1 MVKLMRRNLDWWAVI
16 TATIFL
22 GFQVV
27 CDLSLPNLTSNLI
40 NNGVAK
46 GNVGYIWQI
55 GLQMLGLTLV
65 GIFAAAGNVYFAST
79 QAQKMGARLRGKIFK
94 KVLSFGNYEMD
105 KFGSSSLI
113 TRTTNDVMQIQN
125 VTIMMLRMMI
135 MAPLMLIGAS
145 VMAYFNEKR
154 LTSIFLVSIPI
165 LLIAIGCAM
174 YFAVPLF
181 QKLQKQIDR
190 INLIFREGL
199 TGVRVI
205 RAFRQDKFEQ
215 ERFDRANKDYTE
227 TGIKVFSIVSLMF
240 PIMTL
245 VLNVTNMG
253 IIWFGAKLIANH
265 EMQVG
270 NLVAFMTYASM
281 ILFSFMMLSMIFV
294 LVPRAEAAAKRINAV
309 LEIENSINDVE
320 SEIDSDKDK
329 LRASLEFKDVSF
341 RYRGAEDLALDNL
354 SVDVKAG
361 ETLAIIGGTGSGKST
376 LINLIP
382 RLYDVNSGE
391 VLVDGND
398 VRKYSLHDLHDKVA
412 FVQQKAVLFKGTI
425 RSNLLIGN
433 PEATEEDMWKALEIA
448 QAKDFI
454 SDLPDGLDAVVEQGG
469 DNFSGG
475 QKQRL
480 AIARAIIKPASIYV
494 FDDSFSA
501 LDFKTDAK
509 LRLALRQDER
519 ISKAIIVI
527 VAQRISTVTG
537 ADHIVVLDEGKVV
550 GQGTHKELLADNT
563 TYQEIVESQMK
574 ELQSNARTWR

>member
-1 MVKLMRRNLDWWAVI
+1 MIKLMRRNLDWWAVI

-46 GNVGYIWQI
+46 GNIGYIWQI

-215 ERFDRANKDYTE
+215 ERFDRADKDYTE

-320 SEIDSDKDK
+320 SEIGSDSDK
-329 LRASLEFKDVSF
+329 LQASLEFKNVSF

-454 SDLPDGLDAVVEQGG
+454 LDLPDGLDAVVEQGG

-574 ELQSNARTWR
+574 GAAI

>member
-1 MVKLMRRNLDWWAVI
+1 MVKLMRRNLDWWAII

-227 TGIKVFSIVSLMF
+227 TGIKVFSIVTLMF

-309 LEIENSINDVE
+309 LEIENSINDAE
-320 SEIDSDKDK
+320 SEIGRDSDKIQ
-329 LRASLEFKDVSF
+329 ASLEFKNVSF

-354 SVDVKAG
+354 SVDVKGG

-433 PEATEEDMWKALEIA
+433 PEATEEDMWKALEVA

-574 ELQSNARTWR
+574 GAAI

>member
-320 SEIDSDKDK
+320 SEIGRDSDKIQT
-329 LRASLEFKDVSF
+329 SLEFKNVSF

-382 RLYDVNSGE
+382 RLCDVNSGE

-433 PEATEEDMWKALEIA
+433 SEATEEDMWKALEIA

-537 ADHIVVLDEGKVV
+537 ADHIIVLDEGKVV

-574 ELQSNARTWR
+574 GAAI

>member
-1 MVKLMRRNLDWWAVI
+1 MIKLMRRNLDWWAVI

-253 IIWFGAKLIANH
+253 IIWFGARLIANH

-270 NLVAFMTYASM
+270 NLVAFMTYASI

-294 LVPRAEAAAKRINAV
+294 LIPRAEVAAKRINAV
-309 LEIENSINDVE
+309 LEIENSINDAE
-320 SEIDSDKDK
+320 SEIGRDSDKIQ
-329 LRASLEFKDVSF
+329 ASLEFKNVSF

-574 ELQSNARTWR
+574 GAAI

>member
-1 MVKLMRRNLDWWAVI
+1 MVKLMRRNLDWWAII

-55 GLQMLGLTLV
+55 GIQMLGLTLV

-309 LEIENSINDVE
+309 LEIENSINDAE
-320 SEIDSDKDK
+320 SEIGRDSDKIQ
-329 LRASLEFKDVSF
+329 ASLEFKNVSF

-574 ELQSNARTWR
+574 GAAI

>member
-309 LEIENSINDVE
+309 LEIENSINDAE
-320 SEIDSDKDK
+320 SEIGRDSDKIQ
-329 LRASLEFKDVSF
+329 ASLEFKNVSF

-382 RLYDVNSGE
+382 RLCDVNSGE

-433 PEATEEDMWKALEIA
+433 SEATEEDMWKALEIA

-574 ELQSNARTWR
+574 GAAI

>member
-145 VMAYFNEKR
+145 IMAYFNEKR

-215 ERFDRANKDYTE
+215 ERFDKANKDYTE

-309 LEIENSINDVE
+309 LEIENSINDAE
-320 SEIDSDKDK
+320 SEIGRDNDKIQ
-329 LRASLEFKDVSF
+329 ASLEFKNVSF

-574 ELQSNARTWR
+574 GAAI

>member
-253 IIWFGAKLIANH
+253 IIWFGARLIANH

-294 LVPRAEAAAKRINAV
+294 LIPRAEVAAKRINAV
-309 LEIENSINDVE
+309 LEIENSINDAE
-320 SEIDSDKDK
+320 SEIGRDSDKIQ
-329 LRASLEFKDVSF
+329 ASLEFKNVSF

-501 LDFKTDAK
+501 LDFKIDAK

-574 ELQSNARTWR
+574 GAAI

>member
-320 SEIDSDKDK
+320 SEIGRDSDKIQ
-329 LRASLEFKDVSF
+329 ASLEFKNVSF

-454 SDLPDGLDAVVEQGG
+454 SDLPDGLDAVVEQDG

-574 ELQSNARTWR
+574 GAAI

>member
-1 MVKLMRRNLDWWAVI
+1 MIKLMRRNLDWWAVI

-46 GNVGYIWQI
+46 GNIGYIWQI

-320 SEIDSDKDK
+320 SEIGSDSDK
-329 LRASLEFKDVSF
+329 LQASLEFKNVSF

-376 LINLIP
+376 LINFIP

-454 SDLPDGLDAVVEQGG
+454 LDLPDGLDAVVEQGG

-574 ELQSNARTWR
+574 GAAI

>member
-294 LVPRAEAAAKRINAV
+294 LVPRAEAAAKRINDV

-320 SEIDSDKDK
+320 SEIGRDSDK
-329 LRASLEFKDVSF
+329 LQASLEFKNVSF

-454 SDLPDGLDAVVEQGG
+454 SDLPDGLDAVIEQGG

-480 AIARAIIKPASIYV
+480 AIARVIIKPASIYV

-574 ELQSNARTWR
+574 GAAI

>member
-1 MVKLMRRNLDWWAVI
+1 MVKLMRRNLDWWTVI

-320 SEIDSDKDK
+320 SEIGSDSDK
-329 LRASLEFKDVSF
+329 LQASLEFKNVSF

-574 ELQSNARTWR
+574 GAAI

>member
-309 LEIENSINDVE
+309 LEIENSINDAE
-320 SEIDSDKDK
+320 SEIGRDSDKIQ
-329 LRASLEFKDVSF
+329 ASLEFKNVSF

-519 ISKAIIVI
+519 ISKTIIVI

-574 ELQSNARTWR
+574 GAAI

>member
-1 MVKLMRRNLDWWAVI
+1 MVKLMRRNLDWWAII

-113 TRTTNDVMQIQN
+113 TRTTNDVIQIQN

-145 VMAYFNEKR
+145 IMAYFNEKR

-253 IIWFGAKLIANH
+253 IIWFGARLIANH

-320 SEIDSDKDK
+320 SEIGRDSDK
-329 LRASLEFKDVSF
+329 LQASLEFKNVSF

-398 VRKYSLHDLHDKVA
+398 IRKYSLHDLHDKVA

-574 ELQSNARTWR
+574 GAAI

>member
-165 LLIAIGCAM
+165 LLIAIECAM

-309 LEIENSINDVE
+309 LEIENSINDAE
-320 SEIDSDKDK
+320 SEIGRDSDKIQ
-329 LRASLEFKDVSF
+329 ASLEFKNVSF

-391 VLVDGND
+391 VLVDRND

-574 ELQSNARTWR
+574 GAAI

>member
-320 SEIDSDKDK
+320 SEIGSDSDK
-329 LRASLEFKDVSF
+329 LQARLEFKNVSF

-527 VAQRISTVTG
+527 VAQIISTVTG

-574 ELQSNARTWR
+574 GAAI

>member
-309 LEIENSINDVE
+309 LEIENSINDAE
-320 SEIDSDKDK
+320 SEIGRDSDKIQ
-329 LRASLEFKDVSF
+329 ASLEFKNVSF

-382 RLYDVNSGE
+382 RLCDVNSGE

-574 ELQSNARTWR
+574 GAAI

>member
-320 SEIDSDKDK
+320 SEIDRDSDKIQ
-329 LRASLEFKDVSF
+329 ASLEFKNVSF

-412 FVQQKAVLFKGTI
+412 FVQQKAILFKGTI

-574 ELQSNARTWR
+574 GAAI

>member
-294 LVPRAEAAAKRINAV
+294 LIPRAEAAAKRINAV
-309 LEIENSINDVE
+309 LEIENSINDAE
-320 SEIDSDKDK
+320 SEIGRDSDKIQ
-329 LRASLEFKDVSF
+329 ASLEFKNVSF

-550 GQGTHKELLADNT
+550 GQGTHKELLTDNT

-574 ELQSNARTWR
+574 GAAI

>member
-253 IIWFGAKLIANH
+253 IIWFGARLIANH

-294 LVPRAEAAAKRINAV
+294 LIPRAEVAAKRINAV
-309 LEIENSINDVE
+309 LEIENSINDAE
-320 SEIDSDKDK
+320 SEIGRDSDKIQ
-329 LRASLEFKDVSF
+329 ASLEFKNVSF

-501 LDFKTDAK
+501 SDFKTDAK

-574 ELQSNARTWR
+574 GAAI

>member
-65 GIFAAAGNVYFAST
+65 GIFSGAGNVYFAST

-125 VTIMMLRMMI
+125 VTIMMVRMMI

-309 LEIENSINDVE
+309 LEIENSINDAE
-320 SEIDSDKDK
+320 SEIGRDSDKIQ
-329 LRASLEFKDVSF
+329 ASLEFKNVSF

-574 ELQSNARTWR
+574 GAAI

>member
-320 SEIDSDKDK
+320 SEIGRDSDKIQT
-329 LRASLEFKDVSF
+329 SLEFKNVSF

-382 RLYDVNSGE
+382 RLCDVNSGE

-537 ADHIVVLDEGKVV
+537 ADHIIVLDEGKVV

-574 ELQSNARTWR
+574 GAAI

>member
-253 IIWFGAKLIANH
+253 IIWFGARLIANH

-320 SEIDSDKDK
+320 SEIGSDSDK
-329 LRASLEFKDVSF
+329 LQASLEFKNVSF

-469 DNFSGG
+469 DIFSGG

-574 ELQSNARTWR
+574 GAAI

>member
-1 MVKLMRRNLDWWAVI
+1 MVKLMRRNLDWWAII

-125 VTIMMLRMMI
+125 VTIMMLRMMF

-145 VMAYFNEKR
+145 IMAYFNEKR

-174 YFAVPLF
+174 YLAVPLF

-309 LEIENSINDVE
+309 LEIENSINDAE
-320 SEIDSDKDK
+320 SEIGRDSDKIQ
-329 LRASLEFKDVSF
+329 ASLEFKNVSF

-574 ELQSNARTWR
+574 GAAI

>member
-1 MVKLMRRNLDWWAVI
+1 MVKLMRRNLDWWAII

-320 SEIDSDKDK
+320 SEIGRDSDK
-329 LRASLEFKDVSF
+329 LQASLEFKNVSF

-550 GQGTHKELLADNT
+550 GQGIHKELLADNT

-574 ELQSNARTWR
+574 GAAI

>member
-1 MVKLMRRNLDWWAVI
+1 MVKLMRRNLDWWAII

-320 SEIDSDKDK
+320 SEIGRDSDKIQ
-329 LRASLEFKDVSF
+329 ASLEFKNVSF

-480 AIARAIIKPASIYV
+480 AIARAIIKPTSIYV

-574 ELQSNARTWR
+574 GAAI

>member
-1 MVKLMRRNLDWWAVI
+1 MVKLMRRNLDWWAII

-320 SEIDSDKDK
+320 SEIGRDSDK
-329 LRASLEFKDVSF
+329 LQASLEFKNVSF

-574 ELQSNARTWR
+574 GAAI

>member
-215 ERFDRANKDYTE
+215 ERFDRSNKDYTE

-309 LEIENSINDVE
+309 LEIENSINDAE
-320 SEIDSDKDK
+320 SEIGRDSDKIQ
-329 LRASLEFKDVSF
+329 ASLEFKNVSF

-574 ELQSNARTWR
+574 GAAI

>member
-309 LEIENSINDVE
+309 LEIENSINDAE
-320 SEIDSDKDK
+320 SEIGRDSDKIQ
-329 LRASLEFKDVSF
+329 ASLEFKNVSF

-412 FVQQKAVLFKGTI
+412 FVQQKAILFKGTI

-574 ELQSNARTWR
+574 GAAI

>member
-65 GIFAAAGNVYFAST
+65 GIFAAAGNIYFAST

-309 LEIENSINDVE
+309 LEIENSINDAE
-320 SEIDSDKDK
+320 SEIGRDSDKIQ
-329 LRASLEFKDVSF
+329 ASLEFKNVSF

-382 RLYDVNSGE
+382 RLYDINSGE

-574 ELQSNARTWR
+574 GAAI

>member
-320 SEIDSDKDK
+320 SEIGRDSDKIQ
-329 LRASLEFKDVSF
+329 ASLEFKNVSF

-354 SVDVKAG
+354 SVDVKGG

-574 ELQSNARTWR
+574 GAAI

>member
-309 LEIENSINDVE
+309 LEIENSINDAE
-320 SEIDSDKDK
+320 SEIGRDSDKIQ
-329 LRASLEFKDVSF
+329 ASLEFKNVSF

-354 SVDVKAG
+354 SVDVKGG

-433 PEATEEDMWKALEIA
+433 PEATEEDMWKALEVA

-574 ELQSNARTWR
+574 GAAI

>member
-253 IIWFGAKLIANH
+253 IIWFGARLIANH

-309 LEIENSINDVE
+309 LEIENSINDAE
-320 SEIDSDKDK
+320 SEIGRDSDKIQ
-329 LRASLEFKDVSF
+329 ASLEFKNVSF

-354 SVDVKAG
+354 SVDVKGG

-574 ELQSNARTWR
+574 GAAI

>member
-253 IIWFGAKLIANH
+253 IIWFGARLIANH

-294 LVPRAEAAAKRINAV
+294 LIPRAEVAVKRINAV
-309 LEIENSINDVE
+309 LEIENSINDAE
-320 SEIDSDKDK
+320 SEIGRDSDKIQ
-329 LRASLEFKDVSF
+329 ASLEFKNVSF

-574 ELQSNARTWR
+574 GAAI

>member
-245 VLNVTNMG
+245 VLNVINMG

-309 LEIENSINDVE
+309 LEIENSINDAE
-320 SEIDSDKDK
+320 SEIGRDSDKIQ
-329 LRASLEFKDVSF
+329 ASLEFKNVSF

-382 RLYDVNSGE
+382 RLYDINSGE

-574 ELQSNARTWR
+574 GAAI

>member
-55 GLQMLGLTLV
+55 GLQMLSLTLV

-309 LEIENSINDVE
+309 LEIENSINDAE
-320 SEIDSDKDK
+320 SEIGRDSNKIQ
-329 LRASLEFKDVSF
+329 ASLEFKNVSF

-574 ELQSNARTWR
+574 GAAI

>member
-145 VMAYFNEKR
+145 IMAYFNEKR

-309 LEIENSINDVE
+309 LEIENSINDAE
-320 SEIDSDKDK
+320 SEIGRDNDKIQ
-329 LRASLEFKDVSF
+329 ASLEFKNVSF

-574 ELQSNARTWR
+574 GAAI

>member
-215 ERFDRANKDYTE
+215 ERFDKANKDYTE

-309 LEIENSINDVE
+309 LEIENSINDAE
-320 SEIDSDKDK
+320 SEIGRDSDKIQ
-329 LRASLEFKDVSF
+329 ASLEFKNVSF

-382 RLYDVNSGE
+382 RLCDVNSGE

-433 PEATEEDMWKALEIA
+433 SEATEEDMWKALEIA

-574 ELQSNARTWR
+574 GAAI

>member
-320 SEIDSDKDK
+320 SEIGRDSDKIQ
-329 LRASLEFKDVSF
+329 ASLEFKNVSF

-519 ISKAIIVI
+519 VSKAIIVI

-574 ELQSNARTWR
+574 GAAI

>member
-125 VTIMMLRMMI
+125 VAIMMLRMMI

-309 LEIENSINDVE
+309 LEIENSINDAE
-320 SEIDSDKDK
+320 SEIGRDSDKIQ
-329 LRASLEFKDVSF
+329 ASLEFKNVSF

-574 ELQSNARTWR
+574 GAAI